1 MQARESASTPEIFVS
16 EEGSLGLCTPTDRKP
31 VVDSQKFATAG
42 SGETIFDVITFSIT
56 VMIQFC
62 DLLGLA
68 ISQAH
73 LAGRS
78 TDPQPRRDGAM

>member
-1 MQARESASTPEIFVS
+1 MLPPRVFPNPKISTAGSRERVTPEIFVS

-62 DLLGLA
+62 DLLGL
-68 ISQAH
+68 
-73 LAGRS
+73 G
-78 TDPQPRRDGAM
+78 